1 MTNDRLLERAF
12 VAVDL
17 AAIAL
22 SLWVSDALRGTV
34 VGLVPGI
41 KPTVPAPY
49 YLHLLL
55 VFLPTWVWC
64 AERLDLHRIRLVSGP
79 LTDLLRALLWAQA
92 SGGLAIALILV
103 AAQVPMNRSL
113 IALFLAVSTLV
124 LLLVK
129 LAQRRWLF
137 RHRGEA
143 VALVVGDDDVEA
155 GGEMIRLRRRRVENL
170 ASLDAGHLRARL
182 HQGGVDEVV
191 LPGTLT
197 RERLRPLIEAAQ
209 EIGIPALVRLERADL
224 DLVAPRAERIGAALY
239 LSYERTEPDRPSLLV
254 KAVLDRLVA
263 AAGLLVTLPL
273 TLPVA
278 LAIKLS
284 SPGPVLF
291 IQQRAGLNGRPFP
304 MFKFRTMRVSAE
316 AERAA
321 LLPSNEMDGPV
332 FKIAN
337 DPRVTPLGRWLRRTS
352 VDELPQLLNVLLGHM
367 SLVGPR
373 PLPLVEITAITGG
386 HRRRLSVRP
395 GITCIWQV
403 SGRNM
408 LPFEEWMALDLR
420 YIDNWSLGLDLAIL
434 MRTLPALV
442 SGRGAR

>member
-22 SLWVSDALRGTV
+22 SLWVSDVLRGTV

-113 IALFLAVSTLV
+113 IALFLAVSTLI

-137 RHRGEA
+137 R
-143 VALVVGDDDVEA
+143 
-155 GGEMIRLRRRRVENL
+155 RRVESL

-197 RERLRPLIEAAQ
+197 RDRLRPLIEAAQ

-254 KAVLDRLVA
+254 KALLDRLVA

-278 LAIKLS
+278 LAIKLT

-321 LLPSNEMDGPV
+321 LLASNEMDGPV